1 MTALVEDLLVADGVV
16 KRYGQVQALV
26 GADFN
31 CRAGEIHAVL
41 GENGAGKSTLIK
53 VLGGTVRQDAGTVR
67 VAGEELPPGRPQ
79 AALLAG
85 IVAVYQELS
94 LIRDL
99 TVAENIFL
107 LREPLRP
114 LRLIDGGS
122 VVQRTY
128 ALFRDLGIKGI
139 DPDRRAGQLS
149 LAQKQVVEIAK
160 AAARDPRVLILDEP
174 TSALAEA
181 EVAWLL
187 DLMKRWRGEGKA
199 IIFISHRYG
208 EVKATADRLSIY
220 RNGQRVAVYAG
231 NEASDTEVITAMCGR
246 PVETLFPDLPPLQ
259 PDAPIT
265 LEVRDVSSREVR
277 GVSFAARRGE
287 ILGVGGLAGQGQLDL
302 FLSLFGALPHSGQT
316 SLHGRTVRLR
326 RPQDAVR
333 AGVGIALVPAERK
346 TEGLLLARSVREN
359 MTLPAIG
366 LLSRFGFVQRG
377 RERER
382 VQSMIH
388 TLHIAVSNDDVPV
401 RQLSGGNQQKV
412 VIGKWL
418 LSGASILLLYDV
430 TRGVDVATK
439 AQIYGLII
447 DAVSNGATVLFYSTD
462 TQEMVHLCHRVLVM
476 YEGRVVQTVEGN
488 ELNERQIVSAAIGHG
503 SVGAA

>member
-1 MTALVEDLLVADGVV
+1 VTAQVDDLLVADGIV
-16 KRYGQVQALV
+16 KRYGHVQALV
-26 GADFN
+26 GADFS

-67 VAGEELPPGRPQ
+67 VAGEELSPGHPQ
-79 AALLAG
+79 AALGAG

-94 LIRDL
+94 LIGDL

-122 VVQRTY
+122 VVQQTC
-128 ALFRDLGIKGI
+128 ALFRNLGIKGI

-149 LAQKQVVEIAK
+149 LAEKQIVEIAK
-160 AAARDPRVLILDEP
+160 AAARDPRIIILDEP
-174 TSALAEA
+174 TSALAQT

-187 DLMKRWRGEGKA
+187 DLMKRWRSEGKA
-199 IIFISHRYG
+199 IVFISHRYG

-220 RNGQRVAVYAG
+220 RNGKRVAVYTEG
-231 NEASDTEVITAMCGR
+231 EASDAEVITAMCGR
-246 PVETLFPDLPPLQ
+246 PVETLFPALPELRS
-259 PDAPIT
+259 DAPTT
-265 LEVRDVSSREVR
+265 LDVRDVSGRGLH
-277 GVSFAARRGE
+277 GVSFAVRRGE

-302 FLSLFGALPHSGQT
+302 FLALFGAMPHSGQT
-316 SLHGRTVRLR
+316 RLHGRAVRLR

-359 MTLPAIG
+359 MTLPSIR
-366 LLSRFGFVQRG
+366 LLSRFGFVRRG
-377 RERER
+377 LERER
-382 VQSMIH
+382 VQTMIH
-388 TLHIAVSNDDVPV
+388 TLNIAVSNDEEPV

-439 AQIYGLII
+439 AQIYQLIT

-476 YEGRVVQTVEGN
+476 YEGRVVHTVEGN
-488 ELNERQIVSAAIGHG
+488 ELNEREIISAAIGHG
-503 SVGAA
+503 SAGAA